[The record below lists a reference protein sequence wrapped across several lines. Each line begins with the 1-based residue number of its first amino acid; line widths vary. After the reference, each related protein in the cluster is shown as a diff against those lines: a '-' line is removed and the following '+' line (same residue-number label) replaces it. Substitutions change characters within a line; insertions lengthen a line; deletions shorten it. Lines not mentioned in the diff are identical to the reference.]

1 MVEQGKQKLK
11 RMRRVVIIDDEPAF
25 STLLSKM
32 VSDLGFDVMV
42 STDARSS
49 FTYEIRDSDVVFV
62 DILMPH
68 VGGLQVLEQLA
79 RQNVKCSIVLM
90 SGQGERLDEAEILA
104 KKLDL
109 QLVGVLEKPFR
120 LVDVEQALEGT

>member
-1 MVEQGKQKLK
+1 MVEQGLPSGK
-11 RMRRVVIIDDEPAF
+11 RRRRVVIIDDEPAL
-25 STLLSKM
+25 SKLLAKM
-32 VSDLGFDVMV
+32 VSDLGYDVMV

-49 FTYEIRDSDVVFV
+49 HTYELRQSDIVFV
-62 DILMPH
+62 DIQMPH
-68 VGGLQVLEQLA
+68 VDGFQVLEQLA

-90 SGQGERLDEAEILA
+90 SGQGERLDQAEKLT

-120 LVDVEQALEGT
+120 LPDVELVLEGI

>member
-1 MVEQGKQKLK
+1 MVEQGSPSGK
-11 RMRRVVIIDDEPAF
+11 RKRRIVIIDDEPAF
-25 STLLSKM
+25 SKLLAKM
-32 VSDLGFDVMV
+32 VGELGYDVMV

-49 FTYEIRDSDVVFV
+49 HTYELRQSDIVFV
-62 DILMPH
+62 DIQMPH
-68 VGGLQVLEQLA
+68 VDGFQVLQKLA

-90 SGQGERLDEAEILA
+90 SGQGERLDQAEKLT

-120 LVDVEQALEGT
+120 LVDVELALEGI